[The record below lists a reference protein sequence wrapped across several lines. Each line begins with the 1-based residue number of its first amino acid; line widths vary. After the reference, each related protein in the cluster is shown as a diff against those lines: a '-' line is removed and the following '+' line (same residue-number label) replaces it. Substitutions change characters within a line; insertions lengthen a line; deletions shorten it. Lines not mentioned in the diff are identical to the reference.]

1 MTFRNTYEKDPE
13 AVSQRCFYGKLF
25 LKYATIYAECA
36 YFMDSFSLEHL
47 SGSACENTNTS
58 KFQRIFSDL
67 QIAFET
73 ICFEM
78 NMFWHVASTEYYHVL
93 II

>member
-1 MTFRNTYEKDPE
+1 MTLTKTYEKDSE
-13 AVSQRCFYGKLF
+13 AVSQKCFYRKLF
-25 LKYATIYAECA
+25 LKYATINAEYCI
-36 YFMDSFSLEHL
+36 FFEQLL
-47 SGSACENTNTS
+47 IRTCGIACEDTNTS

-78 NMFWHVASTEYYHVL
+78 KMTYSGMLHRLDITTFYF
-93 II
+93 